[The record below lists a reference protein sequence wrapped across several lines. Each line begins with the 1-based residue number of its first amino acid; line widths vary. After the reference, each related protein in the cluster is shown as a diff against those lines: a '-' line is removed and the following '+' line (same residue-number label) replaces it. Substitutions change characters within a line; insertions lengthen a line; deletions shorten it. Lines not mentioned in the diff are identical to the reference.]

1 MSFDRFVGTRRPL
14 CLVAVLALVSAL
26 FLPTATAQDPPPVPD
41 SPTGLSTQ
49 VSTDAVTLSWDDP
62 GDDTISGYVILR
74 RDKATQSVGVFST
87 VTADTGTSDTG
98 YVDAHVRAGRRYVY
112 RVQAINPAGISERSN
127 WARGYT
133 TRWLN
138 SPERPAKPR
147 GLTAETSHDQVTL
160 SWNDPGD
167 DTVAGYVILR
177 RDKDTHDRGIFET
190 LNPDTATTHTTY
202 VDTTA
207 QPDRRYI
214 YRIKAINTAGHSK
227 TAWTRGHTPA
237 APQPA
242 PEPDPTPEPDPAAE
256 SDPAPEPDTDTAD
269 ADAADNDPADA
280 DTTTLTPPAHT
291 PRWVQG
297 LAAAYT
303 SHSSTDNG
311 LAAPTNFRI
320 DIDQAGSIPSVM
332 TLRWDDVDDADGYE
346 FYILA
351 TREINEVQRDWWV
364 IPDDE
369 DDNISVFREPL
380 KNPSRPRWSALLG
393 GFREGD
399 TPSFATDHL
408 IIAMSAYRDTTWG
421 REWSDWRVAVLNFDT
436 ETVSYNLYDERDL
449 YTLL

>member
-49 VSTDAVTLSWDDP
+49 VSTDTVTLSWDDP

-98 YVDAHVRAGRRYVY
+98 YVDAHVRTGRRYVY
-112 RVQAINPAGISERSN
+112 RVQAINPAGTSERSN

-256 SDPAPEPDTDTAD
+256 PDPAPDTDTAD
-269 ADAADNDPADA
+269 ADAADTHPDDNDADA

-297 LAAAYT
+297 LVTAYT
-303 SHSSTDNG
+303 THGSTDNSR
-311 LAAPTNFRI
+311 LPAPTNYQISTLSDFEPGDEVPI
-320 DIDQAGSIPSVM
+320 GL
-332 TLRWDDVDDADGYE
+332 TLRWDSVADAEGYE
-346 FYILA
+346 IYILA
-351 TREINEVQRDWWV
+351 TREINGVERDWWV
-364 IPDDE
+364 VPSDE
-369 DDNISVFREPL
+369 GDEISLLNESDQFGKHSAILTVFG
-380 KNPSRPRWSALLG
+380 A
-393 GFREGD
+393 GD
-399 TPSFATDHL
+399 TPSFAPDHL
-408 IIAMSAYRDTTWG
+408 IIAVSAYSEAPGTPSESG
-421 REWSDWRVAVLNFDT
+421 WRVAVLNFAE
-436 ETVSYNLYDERDL
+436 ETVSYDIYDEFD
-449 YTLL
+449 